1 MGHSV
6 TLFEAK
12 KKLGGMLRYGIPSY
26 RLPREILDQEI
37 ADLVSAG
44 ITVKTETPVGD
55 NPSILDLKK
64 E

>member
-26 RLPREILDQEI
+26 RLPREILDKEI
-37 ADLVSAG
+37 AELISVG
-44 ITVKTETPVGD
+44 IDVRTETPEAKI
-55 NPSILDLKK
+55 PAFWI
-64 E
+64 